1 MLSLWQ
7 NETRVRSWNP
17 WILKDEVRQQH
28 LHSQPS
34 AVFVV
39 RSQFTACE
47 RGALRFHKS
56 SSPTGSHL
64 LVQKTV
70 RIIMETCKENMKRN
84 HLGVYSALLEGGNDS
99 GCLLESNK
107 KLLTGT
113 APFSTVWC
121 YFLIY
126 IFKQTWYYFVLFF
139 FLFRIRCEVWHHC
152 CGRWTSWL
160 LYIWHY
166 NHKKKA
172 SLHQTENKRIIKTR
186 MEACRQSRILSSN
199 LHQLITLLPATCEQI
214 VTWLGLDFPQQ
225 SKRCDFAHV
234 LACLLSAPLF
244 ALLTSC

>member
-7 NETRVRSWNP
+7 NKTRVRSWNP

-56 SSPTGSHL
+56 SSPTGSRL

-113 APFSTVWC
+113 APFTTVWC

-126 IFKQTWYYFVLFF
+126 IFKQTWYYFVFVFCFF
-139 FLFRIRCEVWHHC
+139 SGHDVKFDTVAVNAGLLGFCIFDTVIKKEKRKVRRGTIT
-152 CGRWTSWL
+152 TSKW
-160 LYIWHY
+160 
-166 NHKKKA
+166 A
-172 SLHQTENKRIIKTR
+172 SLH
-186 MEACRQSRILSSN
+186 
-199 LHQLITLLPATCEQI
+199 
-214 VTWLGLDFPQQ
+214 
-225 SKRCDFAHV
+225 
-234 LACLLSAPLF
+234 
-244 ALLTSC
+244 

>member
-139 FLFRIRCEVWHHC
+139 FLFRTRCEVWHHC

-160 LYIWHY
+160 LYIWHC
-166 NHKKKA
+166 NHKKKKKKKKSDA
-172 SLHQTENKRIIKTR
+172 
-186 MEACRQSRILSSN
+186 AQSRVNERHSTKQKTN
-199 LHQLITLLPATCEQI
+199 
-214 VTWLGLDFPQQ
+214 V
-225 SKRCDFAHV
+225 
-234 LACLLSAPLF
+234 
-244 ALLTSC
+244 